1 MAKINWN
8 NILSRVIGLAKS
20 LAEQNFRI
28 DIGHNLYTRFRDAL
42 TRRNDL
48 NLGVIS
54 SYWAKHTLDHY
65 LLNNFIIDA
74 NEVFIEEHYYS
85 YINLLEMSEN
95 NVKGNTSTFVVD
107 FITDT
112 TDLKTGE
119 DLEQWLSS
127 NDEFEDAMKAI
138 WMNKVLPYWIKEDKL
153 VTRKSKTINIEHYWK
168 NEDYIY
174 TIRVWDSDFNIM
186 VVFLLG
192 TYDNYISNTTPYVPV
207 RYRSPQPPPQSSQ
220 GRQGQGQR

>member
-8 NILSRVIGLAKS
+8 NILSRVINLAKS

-28 DIGHNLYTRFRDAL
+28 DVGHNLYTRFRDAL
-42 TRRNDL
+42 SRRNDL
-48 NLGVIS
+48 NLGVIT
-54 SYWAKHTLDHY
+54 SYWAKHVLDHY

-95 NVKGNTSTFVVD
+95 NVKGNTTTFIVD

-127 NDEFEDAMKAI
+127 NDVFEDNMKAI
-138 WMNKVLPYWIKEDKL
+138 WMNKVLAYWIQEGKL

-192 TYDNYISNTTPYVPV
+192 TYDNYVSNTPNIPG
-207 RYRSPQPPPQSSQ
+207 RYQQPQPPQPPQSI
-220 GRQGQGQR
+220 QGQGRI